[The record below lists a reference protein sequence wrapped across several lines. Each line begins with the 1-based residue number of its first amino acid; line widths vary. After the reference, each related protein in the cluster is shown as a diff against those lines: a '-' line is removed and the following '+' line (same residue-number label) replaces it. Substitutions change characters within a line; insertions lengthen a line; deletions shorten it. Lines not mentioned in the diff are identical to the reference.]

1 MRNFVLCGVIL
12 LATSAQA
19 LAKPAASDWMAKA
32 AVFTNADVLNA
43 RGGALSAGILAVI
56 PETLD
61 PASVV
66 VTLVDRQGLTQ
77 VEVVCNASGIYE
89 LQNGS
94 EFTRRSALGGIHAAV
109 LAAITGKTGG
119 DGASKGGGV
128 FGRIEAP
135 PSAGEKMISE
145 FIKSREAED
154 VVISLGWIQK
164 DGAQEY
170 GTVYSDR
177 IELNPDAPK
186 APKK

>member
-1 MRNFVLCGVIL
+1 MRNLLLCGVIL

-19 LAKPAASDWMAKA
+19 LAKPAASDWMGKA
-32 AVFTNADVLNA
+32 AVFTNADVVNA
-43 RGGALSAGILAVI
+43 RGGALAAGILAVI

-119 DGASKGGGV
+119 DSAPKGAGV

-135 PSAGEKMISE
+135 PSAGEKMIGE
-145 FIKSREAED
+145 FVKSREAED
-154 VVISLGWIQK
+154 VVVTLGWIQK
-164 DGAQEY
+164 DGAQVY

-177 IELNPDAPK
+177 IELNPDAAK